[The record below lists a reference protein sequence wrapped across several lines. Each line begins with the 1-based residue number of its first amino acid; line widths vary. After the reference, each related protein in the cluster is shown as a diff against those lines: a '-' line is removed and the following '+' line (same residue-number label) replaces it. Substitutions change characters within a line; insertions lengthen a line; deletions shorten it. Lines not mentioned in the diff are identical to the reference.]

1 MSEPILNRLNPCRL
15 PPCAQVYFQCGE
27 SEESQMQRR
36 LTKAAT
42 ATNLESGD
50 QKRVGVHR
58 WEFSA
63 GDFCFFIRGR
73 DFTLRS

>member
-1 MSEPILNRLNPCRL
+1 
-15 PPCAQVYFQCGE
+15 
-27 SEESQMQRR
+27 MQRR

-63 GDFCFFIRGR
+63 GDFCFFYPWTGFHIKVLAAALARR
-73 DFTLRS
+73 LLLTSVPSLRFVGISG